1 MAEVKCFV
9 CGTNDKS
16 VVYLPCVSEGEDNYA
31 CVRCL
36 PVLIHGQH

>member
-1 MAEVKCFV
+1 MEIKCYV
-9 CGTNDKS
+9 CGTTDTNK
-16 VVYLPCVSEGEDNYA
+16 VFIPCTHEGESKNV

>member
-1 MAEVKCFV
+1 MADIKCFV
-9 CGTNDKS
+9 CGTQDADK
-16 VVYLPCVSEGEDNYA
+16 VYIKVIHEGQDKLA

>member
-9 CGTNDKS
+9 CGTTEKDK
-16 VVYLPCVSEGEDNYA
+16 VYMPCIEKGEKKYA